1 MSERRVLAT
10 VWSGM
15 GYWRWVC
22 LLLVLVAL
30 VLTPLAGPSRAE
42 WLAVPP
48 LAGSG
53 SLPVALESRCRASS
67 DRCRWRLRVE
77 GGGSYRWREAA
88 SDSWTVVEGR
98 AEGSDRVQP
107 ISLRERRPGRIE
119 VCTTGPSGRCARWN
133 TRPVLL
139 SEQSPQA

>member
-15 GYWRWVC
+15 GWWRWVC
-22 LLLVLVAL
+22 LLLVLIAL

-42 WLAVPP
+42 WLAVPA

-53 SLPVALESRCRASS
+53 SLPVALESRCRVPS

-88 SDSWTVVEGR
+88 SDSWTIVNGR
-98 AEGSDRVQP
+98 AEESYVLQP
-107 ISLRERRPGRIE
+107 IPMPDRQPGRLE
-119 VCTTGPSGRCARWN
+119 VCTTEPPERCARWD
-133 TRPVLL
+133 TRLVLP
-139 SEQSPQA
+139 SGQNPQA